1 MGREGNKLEID
12 LNLPLTLVWAKVGG
26 VIKKWRLVISVN
38 RWKKGREGEGIL
50 ITRLNRAREIIEK

>member
-12 LNLPLTLVWAKVGG
+12 LNLLLTLVWAKVGG

-38 RWKKGREGEGIL
+38 RWKKRKEGEGIL